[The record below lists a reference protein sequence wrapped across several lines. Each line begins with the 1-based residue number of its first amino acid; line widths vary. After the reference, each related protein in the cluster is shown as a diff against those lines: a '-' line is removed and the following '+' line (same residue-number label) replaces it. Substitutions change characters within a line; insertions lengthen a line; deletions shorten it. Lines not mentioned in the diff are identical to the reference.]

1 MRNWRTTAG
10 VFPLSKRTRD
20 TARIMLC
27 DKPLS
32 TLTHHFRDQ
41 CATYLP
47 NEIFRKV
54 AEVVR
59 PRNVRMREQ
68 VLIWVLGFVTIPEEQ
83 LEEMEETDP
92 VQLGYGTL
100 QTV

>member
-1 MRNWRTTAG
+1 
-10 VFPLSKRTRD
+10 
-20 TARIMLC
+20 
-27 DKPLS
+27 
-32 TLTHHFRDQ
+32 
-41 CATYLP
+41 
-47 NEIFRKV
+47 
-54 AEVVR
+54 
-59 PRNVRMREQ
+59 MREQ